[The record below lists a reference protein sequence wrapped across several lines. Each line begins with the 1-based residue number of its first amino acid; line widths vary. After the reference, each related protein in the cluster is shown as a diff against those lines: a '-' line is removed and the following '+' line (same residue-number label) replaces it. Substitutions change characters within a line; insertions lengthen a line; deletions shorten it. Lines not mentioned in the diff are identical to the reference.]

1 MPNTFP
7 KWQSKLEGESLD
19 TDLALLQACA
29 DVLGKITVQINRDV
43 FSRACPSRHSFNCGK
58 MKTPFFTEALVIE
71 GASGSP
77 VKLIAPKSMS
87 CRPGKW
93 PGHC

>member
-1 MPNTFP
+1 M
-7 KWQSKLEGESLD
+7 D

-29 DVLGKITVQINRDV
+29 DVLGKIAVQINRMCSPQPVHEDTALTV
-43 FSRACPSRHSFNCGK
+43 ERLE
-58 MKTPFFTEALVIE
+58 TPFFNEALVIE

-77 VKLIAPKSMS
+77 LKLIAPKSMS
-87 CRPGKW
+87 CRLGKW